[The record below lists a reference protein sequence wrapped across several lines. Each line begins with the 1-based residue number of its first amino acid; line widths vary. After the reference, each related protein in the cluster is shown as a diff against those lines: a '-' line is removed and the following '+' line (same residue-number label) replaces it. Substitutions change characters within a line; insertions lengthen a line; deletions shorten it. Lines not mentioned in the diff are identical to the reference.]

1 MYSDDFWEQ
10 IEEYA
15 AGCVAVCVPCTTA
28 TCPLSRIFSLACV
41 QRAISVRRPVIYPLT
56 SVVRIVTSS
65 SYTAKMT
72 QYFTQQ
78 QIDEYRQC
86 FYLYCQDGFAESA
99 SQLRYVMRSLGYS
112 PTVPETVKYFNDHNK
127 KVDFASFLEILHAD
141 SEKGDPMVEIIAA
154 LRGIDPK
161 NQGWITVPEFVSILS
176 SVGERISREE
186 IDNILLQLDLKSSSR
201 VPYAKLIQ
209 SLSSTPMPYHQKKK

>member
-1 MYSDDFWEQ
+1 
-10 IEEYA
+10 
-15 AGCVAVCVPCTTA
+15 
-28 TCPLSRIFSLACV
+28 
-41 QRAISVRRPVIYPLT
+41 
-56 SVVRIVTSS
+56 
-65 SYTAKMT
+65 MT
-72 QYFTQQ
+72 QYFAQQ

-86 FYLYCQDGFAESA
+86 FYLYCQDGVAESA

-154 LRGIDPK
+154 LKGIDPK

-209 SLSSTPMPYHQKKK
+209 FLSSTPMPYHQKKK

>member
-1 MYSDDFWEQ
+1 MY
-10 IEEYA
+10 EYPKF
-15 AGCVAVCVPCTTA
+15 V
-28 TCPLSRIFSLACV
+28 FFF
-41 QRAISVRRPVIYPLT
+41 Q
-56 SVVRIVTSS
+56 
-65 SYTAKMT
+65 T

-209 SLSSTPMPYHQKKK
+209 SLSSTPMPYHQKKKWTIMRCQVAEYEELSLTEKYEVVKHFECFL